1 MLIVIALSIIKIF
14 DLALYKVIKS
24 KYITDVNG
32 PQIFIYM
39 ADYFFESFWMI
50 VRQNLIFKDLK
61 GTFSQYLGYIFL
73 FFGWLH
79 LYSMFQMKVTSGLR
93 MNK

>member
-1 MLIVIALSIIKIF
+1 MLIVIALSIIKVF
-14 DLALYKVIKS
+14 DHALYKVIKS

-50 VRQNLIFKDLK
+50 VRSYN
-61 GTFSQYLGYIFL
+61 
-73 FFGWLH
+73 
-79 LYSMFQMKVTSGLR
+79 
-93 MNK
+93 

>member
-1 MLIVIALSIIKIF
+1 MLIVIALSIIKVF
-14 DLALYKVIKS
+14 DHALYKVIKS

-50 VRQNLIFKDLK
+50 VRQNLIRLRNFLK
-61 GTFSQYLGYIFL
+61 TWKEHSLNI
-73 FFGWLH
+73 
-79 LYSMFQMKVTSGLR
+79 
-93 MNK
+93 